1 MSLFQRFKEVKSVET
16 MTDNVLQVCNTCGN
30 AMGVD
35 LIHSRGEVEVI
46 DLADATQP
54 PVTTGARPGNPVARH
69 LNEAQVKVSH
79 VTIISFFGHL
89 SSQNLYCQST
99 VEGLL
104 TSLGASSSAI
114 LSEKK

>member
-35 LIHSRGEVEVI
+35 LIHSKGEVEVI

-69 LNEAQVKVSH
+69 LNEAQVKVSI
-79 VTIISFFGHL
+79 VTFISFFGLL
-89 SSQNLYCQST
+89 SSQSPVKGFSRAWVLPVRLQ
-99 VEGLL
+99 
-104 TSLGASSSAI
+104 
-114 LSEKK
+114 